1 MTNHD
6 DVFDRA
12 FAETIRLHELV
23 RGASRAAIFGA
34 VAAIADALA
43 GGGKV
48 LAFGNGG
55 SASDA
60 QHFAAELVG
69 RYLRERRAL
78 AAVALTVDTSVL
90 TAVGNDYGFDRIF
103 ARQVE
108 ALGAGG
114 DVALGISTSGLSSN
128 VLLAFDVARERGI
141 TTIALTGG
149 DGGPLGRKADIH
161 VNVPDRATPRVQEVH
176 RTLLHVICDLVEGRF
191 APSDE
196 STARKTKTAVVT
208 GRADEDGS
216 HA

>member
-1 MTNHD
+1 MSNAD

-12 FAETIRLHELV
+12 FSETIRLHEAVL
-23 RGASRAAIFGA
+23 RQDRAPVFRA
-34 VAAIADALA
+34 VDAIAAALQR
-43 GGGKV
+43 GNKV

-78 AAVALTVDTSVL
+78 PAIALTVDTSVL
-90 TAVGNDYGFDRIF
+90 TAVGNDYGFDRVF

-114 DVALGISTSGLSSN
+114 DVAIGISTSGHSPN
-128 VLLAFDVARERGI
+128 VVLALKVARAYNI

-149 DGGPLGRKADIH
+149 DGGPVGHLHADIH
-161 VNVPDRATPRVQEVH
+161 LNVPDRATPRVQEVH
-176 RTLLHVICDLVEGRF
+176 RTLLHVICDLVECRF
-191 APSDE
+191 VPAEEVPKTPS
-196 STARKTKTAVVT
+196 VT
-208 GRADEDGS
+208 VRHPGDA
-216 HA
+216 